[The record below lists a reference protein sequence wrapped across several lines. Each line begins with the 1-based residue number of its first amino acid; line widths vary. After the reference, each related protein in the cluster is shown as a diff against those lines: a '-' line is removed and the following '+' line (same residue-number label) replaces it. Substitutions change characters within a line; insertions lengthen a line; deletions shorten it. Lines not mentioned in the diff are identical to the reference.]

1 MKLRNYSIEI
11 EKKFREMREGKRGE
25 ETVAVSGSRIQL
37 KVTANTD
44 SIMKEMLKKD
54 RENIEKI
61 FKETR
66 NQKYHS

>member
-1 MKLRNYSIEI
+1 
-11 EKKFREMREGKRGE
+11 MREGKRGE

-37 KVTANTD
+37 RVTANTD